1 MADDPAQQTL
11 EGTLER
17 LTYHNDENGYTVA
30 KLVPRGKS
38 YEVTITGAL
47 AGVSVGEY
55 LRLQGIWTT
64 HPRYG
69 RQFEVHRYAIK
80 LPATVEGIRKYLG
93 SGLVKG
99 VGPVTAGRIVDYF
112 GLQTLEVI
120 EDNVSR
126 LHEVPGIGPK
136 RVARIT
142 RAWEE
147 QKQIKEIMLFLQSHG
162 VSTGLAVRIYKHYGE
177 SAVGVVTHSPYRL
190 ARDIYGIGFK
200 TADRIARQ
208 MGVALDA
215 PDRIQAGLR
224 YVLGT
229 FSNEGHCYAHRDAL
243 VAASA
248 KLLEVAADVCEVQLD
263 ALIAAEEVIAAATR
277 AMTDE
282 SAPSSAIYLPPFY
295 YAEQGV
301 AVYIDG
307 PPHDYPDRQERD
319 RTLTAAMLDVGISVL
334 RFHHKDDWAR
344 LLQEHAALFGGEG

>member
-120 EDNVSR
+120 EDVSALYRER
-126 LHEVPGIGPK
+126 LQY
-136 RVARIT
+136 
-142 RAWEE
+142 EE
-147 QKQIKEIMLFLQSHG
+147 RGSVGGRMYASYLRTGDHVLLF
-162 VSTGLAVRIYKHYGE
+162 Y
-177 SAVGVVTHSPYRL
+177 
-190 ARDIYGIGFK
+190 
-200 TADRIARQ
+200 
-208 MGVALDA
+208 ALGDEDA
-215 PDRIQAGLR
+215 PPEPRAPI
-224 YVLGT
+224 
-229 FSNEGHCYAHRDAL
+229 
-243 VAASA
+243 SA
-248 KLLEVAADVCEVQLD
+248 
-263 ALIAAEEVIAAATR
+263 IAAR
-277 AMTDE
+277 AYGG
-282 SAPSSAIYLPPFY
+282 AI
-295 YAEQGV
+295 
-301 AVYIDG
+301 
-307 PPHDYPDRQERD
+307 ERP
-319 RTLTAAMLDVGISVL
+319 AC
-334 RFHHKDDWAR
+334 
-344 LLQEHAALFGGEG
+344 